1 MSVRE
6 EIRMYLTDRGILR
19 ATFAVPVVLGLALLA
34 MWPRGTLEAALRT
47 GAVTDTFP
55 VAATCFLLALLYL
68 GARWGAEDFAADPG
82 VQLREYVTLTPVP
95 LFSLVAGRLAAGA
108 VHTLMVLFLGAP
120 FLVAAMAVGGAGVP
134 ETLQALAVIGAA
146 GLAARMC
153 GLLALTLLGAR
164 GPFRRGLL
172 FVFLAAALAVTFFFA
187 PAVSPLRALATLL
200 KPAEGSPSSIAAA
213 AAGLGAAVLLA
224 AGALAALSGTR
235 ARAARR
241 APKGA
246 GR

>member
-55 VAATCFLLALLYL
+55 VALLYL

-241 APKGA
+241 APVGA